1 MKRLIQR
8 AAALTA
14 ALCLAAVCMAPVYA
28 ETANTEKEENVYVSL
43 AGDGSVA
50 DIYIVN
56 MFALDSKTE
65 IRDYGA
71 YSSVRNL
78 TSEADI
84 SLDGDSVTVSAE
96 AGTFYYQGNLKDA
109 QLPWNIS
116 VAYMLDGK
124 NVAADELA
132 GANGHLVISG
142 SVTKNKLAD
151 GDFYEAY
158 MVQATVLLDT
168 VKCRNIQTEGA
179 TEANVGADKQLSYM
193 KLPGQD
199 LSFTIETDVTDFSME
214 GISLNAVPLA
224 IHMEKPD
231 TSELDGQIDDL
242 QDGAQQLDDG
252 AKELAAGAQEL
263 NSGAA
268 AVASGA
274 ASLVAGANTKRRSG
288 RACGRNKRAV
298 QRPVAAG
305 GTERGAAKRRGHD
318 FRFAPFCGQH
328 AAGEPTDADR
338 SQLYPNDA
346 RKLCRRFGGC
356 TAADRRRGAESRNGR
371 GPRKSDGRSDSCC
384 TGTSGA
390 AGNSGR
396 PRTGGSSELAEGT
409 GELRGRTS
417 DMDSQLNDKIDE
429 LIDGFTGADYEIC
442 SFVSEKNTQVDA
454 VQFVMTTPAIE
465 EAEARRAPAQEA
477 QTLSLWQRLLALFQ

>member
-14 ALCLAAVCMAPVYA
+14 ALCLAAACMAPVYA

-56 MFALDSKTE
+56 MFALDGKTE

-116 VAYMLDGK
+116 VTYMLDGK

-142 SVTKNKLAD
+142 SVTKNKLTD

-179 TEANVGADKQLSYM
+179 TEANVGADKQGHQRQKGAGGY
-193 KLPGQD
+193 PGA
-199 LSFTIETDVTDFSME
+199 
-214 GISLNAVPLA
+214 GISKKIRCSICYCRCAKFFHHKRAQSALE
-224 IHMEKPD
+224 HPD
-231 TSELDGQIDDL
+231 GPGD
-242 QDGAQQLDDG
+242 
-252 AKELAAGAQEL
+252 
-263 NSGAA
+263 
-268 AVASGA
+268 
-274 ASLVAGANTKRRSG
+274 SLV
-288 RACGRNKRAV
+288 CG
-298 QRPVAAG
+298 
-305 GTERGAAKRRGHD
+305 
-318 FRFAPFCGQH
+318 
-328 AAGEPTDADR
+328 
-338 SQLYPNDA
+338 
-346 RKLCRRFGGC
+346 
-356 TAADRRRGAESRNGR
+356 
-371 GPRKSDGRSDSCC
+371 
-384 TGTSGA
+384 
-390 AGNSGR
+390 
-396 PRTGGSSELAEGT
+396 
-409 GELRGRTS
+409 
-417 DMDSQLNDKIDE
+417 
-429 LIDGFTGADYEIC
+429 
-442 SFVSEKNTQVDA
+442 
-454 VQFVMTTPAIE
+454 
-465 EAEARRAPAQEA
+465 
-477 QTLSLWQRLLALFQ
+477 